1 MALIQYSF
9 QMHMF
14 SKPYA
19 GFEVQLFQALCLK
32 VYRSFMTPK
41 GELCFHLFSI
51 YYHYHDY
58 MASTKEENLRLNLGK
73 NIRHHRK
80 LKQLT
85 QYELSIQVDVS
96 ERYIKMLEK
105 GANSPS
111 MAVLCMLSET
121 LGVEPYELLK

>member
-1 MALIQYSF
+1 
-9 QMHMF
+9 
-14 SKPYA
+14 
-19 GFEVQLFQALCLK
+19 
-32 VYRSFMTPK
+32 
-41 GELCFHLFSI
+41 
-51 YYHYHDY
+51 